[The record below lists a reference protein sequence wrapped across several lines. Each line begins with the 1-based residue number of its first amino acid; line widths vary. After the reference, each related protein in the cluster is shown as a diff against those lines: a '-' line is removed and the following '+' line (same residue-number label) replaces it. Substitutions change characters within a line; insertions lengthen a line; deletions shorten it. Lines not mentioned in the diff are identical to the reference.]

1 MRKISDT
8 SDIKQGDIL
17 RDPVTNALFEVIKV
31 DFGMALLEIKTK
43 SSQICASPH
52 EEFEEW
58 FTNPGDKF
66 WVYLDYEYACEWF
79 HTDTQIRV
87 WALYLKDLLVVEP
100 SFLEPPKIETASLTG
115 SKLDLKLSN
124 GNTISTIIPKLV
136 LPKPEALRKI
146 RDHGANAVEA
156 LLDSCIQKI
165 VELNS
170 EGKTSLKMEYAELLT
185 LKSKLEESGYLVDL
199 ADCEISW

>member
-1 MRKISDT
+1 MCKITDT

-17 RDPVTNALFEVIKV
+17 RDSETGALFEVLKV

-43 SSQICASPH
+43 SPQICASPH

-66 WVYLDYEYACEWF
+66 WVYLDYDYACEWF
-79 HTDTQIRV
+79 QTDTQIRG
-87 WALYLKDLLVVEP
+87 WALYLKDISVVEP
-100 SFLEPPKIETASLTG
+100 SVAELTKIQSASLTG
-115 SKLDLKLSN
+115 SKLELKLSN
-124 GNTISTIIPKLV
+124 GETISTIIPKLV
-136 LPKPEALRKI
+136 LPKLEDLRKI
-146 RDHGANAVEA
+146 RERGNDE

-165 VELNS
+165 VERNS

>member
-1 MRKISDT
+1 MRKITDT
-8 SDIKQGDIL
+8 SDIAPFDIL
-17 RDPVTNALFEVIKV
+17 QDPETGALFEVIKV
-31 DFGMALLEIKTK
+31 DFGMAMLEIKTK

-52 EEFEEW
+52 VEMEEW

-79 HTDTQIRV
+79 QTDTQIRV
-87 WALYLKDLLVVEP
+87 WVLYLKDMLVVDP
-100 SFLEPPKIETASLTG
+100 SFIEPPKIQAASLTG
-115 SKLDLKLSN
+115 SKLELELSS
-124 GNTISTIIPKLV
+124 GGKISTIIPKLV
-136 LPKPEALRKI
+136 LPKPEALRKV
-146 RDHGANAVEA
+146 RDKGEEA
-156 LLDSCIQKI
+156 LLDSYIQKI
-165 VELNS
+165 VEQNS

>member
-8 SDIKQGDIL
+8 GDIKQGDIL
-17 RDPVTNALFEVIKV
+17 RDPVTDALFEVLKV

-79 HTDTQIRV
+79 QTDTQIRV
-87 WALYLKDLLVVEP
+87 WALYLKDMLVVDP
-100 SFLEPPKIETASLTG
+100 SFLEPPKIQAASLTG
-115 SKLDLKLSN
+115 SKLELELSS
-124 GNTISTIIPKLV
+124 GGKISTIIPKLV

-146 RDHGANAVEA
+146 RDQGEEA

-165 VELNS
+165 VEQNS

>member
-1 MRKISDT
+1 MRKITDT

-17 RDPVTNALFEVIKV
+17 RDPETGALFEVLKV
-31 DFGMALLEIKTK
+31 ETGMALLEIMTK

-66 WVYLDYEYACEWF
+66 WVYLDYEYACDWF
-79 HTDTQIRV
+79 QTDTQIRV
-87 WALYLKDLLVVEP
+87 WALYLKDMFVVDP
-100 SFLEPPKIETASLTG
+100 PFLEPPKIQAASLTG
-115 SKLDLKLSN
+115 SKLELELSS
-124 GNTISTIIPKLV
+124 GGKISTIIPKLV
-136 LPKPEALRKI
+136 LPKPEDLRKV
-146 RDHGANAVEA
+146 RDQGEEA

-165 VELNS
+165 VEQNS

>member
-17 RDPVTNALFEVIKV
+17 RDPVTNALFEVIRV
-31 DFGMALLEIKTK
+31 DFGMALLELKNKTP
-43 SSQICASPH
+43 QICASPH

-79 HTDTQIRV
+79 QTDTQIRA
-87 WALYLKDLLVVEP
+87 WALYLKDMFVLEP
-100 SFLEPPKIETASLTG
+100 SFLEPLKIESISLTG

-124 GNTISTIIPKLV
+124 NETFSTIVPKLV
-136 LPKPEALRKI
+136 LPKPKDLRKI
-146 RDHGANAVEA
+146 RDQGGEA

-165 VELNS
+165 VENNA

>member
-17 RDPVTNALFEVIKV
+17 RDPETGALFEVLKV
-31 DFGMALLEIKTK
+31 ETGMALLEIMSK
-43 SSQICASPH
+43 SSQICANPH
-52 EEFEEW
+52 EEMEEW
-58 FTNPGDKF
+58 FTNPGDAY
-66 WVYLDYEYACEWF
+66 WVYLDYDFACDWF
-79 HTDTQIRV
+79 ENDTQIRA
-87 WALYLKDLLVVEP
+87 WALYLKDMLVVEP
-100 SFLEPPKIETASLTG
+100 PAELPKIETASIIGRRLE
-115 SKLDLKLSN
+115 LELSS
-124 GNTISTIIPKLV
+124 GGKISTIIPKLE

-146 RDHGANAVEA
+146 RERGNDELLESTIAKIIEHNA
-156 LLDSCIQKI
+156 
-165 VELNS
+165 

>member
-1 MRKISDT
+1 MRKITDT

-17 RDPVTNALFEVIKV
+17 RDPETGALFEVLKV

-52 EEFEEW
+52 EELEEW
-58 FTNPGDKF
+58 FANPGDRY

-79 HTDTQIRV
+79 QTDTQIRV
-87 WALYLKDLLVVEP
+87 WALYLKDMLVVEP
-100 SFLEPPKIETASLTG
+100 PAELPTIETATLTG
-115 SKLDLKLSN
+115 RKLELALSS
-124 GNTISTIIPKLV
+124 GNTISTIIPKLE

-146 RDHGANAVEA
+146 RERGNDE

-165 VELNS
+165 VEQNS
-170 EGKTSLKMEYAELLT
+170 EGKTSLKLEYTELLT

>member
-1 MRKISDT
+1 MRKITDT

-17 RDPVTNALFEVIKV
+17 QYPETGALFEVLKV
-31 DFGMALLEIKTK
+31 DFGMALLELKNKT
-43 SSQICASPH
+43 SQICASPH

-79 HTDTQIRV
+79 QTDTQIRV
-87 WALYLKDLLVVEP
+87 WSLYLKDMLVVDP

-115 SKLDLKLSN
+115 SKLELVLSS

-146 RDHGANAVEA
+146 RERGNDE
-156 LLDSCIQKI
+156 LLESVIAKI
-165 VELNS
+165 VEQNS

>member
-8 SDIKQGDIL
+8 SDIKQGDVL
-17 RDPVTNALFEVIKV
+17 YDPETSALFVVYKV
-31 DFGMALLEIKTK
+31 ETGMALLEIKTK
-43 SSQICASPH
+43 SPQICATPH
-52 EEFEEW
+52 EESEEW
-58 FTNPGDKF
+58 FTSPGDTY
-66 WVYLDYEYACEWF
+66 WVFLSREFAEEWF
-79 HTDTQIRV
+79 QTDTEIRA
-87 WALYLKDLLVVEP
+87 WALYLDELYVVEP
-100 SFLEPPKIETASLTG
+100 PAELPKIETASLIG
-115 SKLDLKLSN
+115 RRLELALSS

-136 LPKPEALRKI
+136 LPKPKDLRKV
-146 RDHGANAVEA
+146 RDQGEEA

-165 VELNS
+165 VEHNA

>member
-1 MRKISDT
+1 MRKITDT

-17 RDPVTNALFEVIKV
+17 RDPETGALFEVLKV

-52 EEFEEW
+52 EELEEW
-58 FTNPGDKF
+58 FANPGDRY

-79 HTDTQIRV
+79 QTDTQIRA
-87 WALYLKDLLVVEP
+87 WALYLKDMLVVEP
-100 SFLEPPKIETASLTG
+100 PAELPTIETATLTG
-115 SKLDLKLSN
+115 RKLELALSS

-136 LPKPEALRKI
+136 LPKPEDLRKI
-146 RDHGANAVEA
+146 REHGNDE
-156 LLDSCIQKI
+156 LLESCIQKI
-165 VELNS
+165 VDQNS
-170 EGKTSLKMEYAELLT
+170 NGKNSLKMEYAELLT